1 MIAWNLVGFLRI
13 NPDKFKAVPFS
24 SVEFVMFMPV
34 WFNIDSLRVRFA
46 WGSCVRLIAKYKSL
60 MTIRA
65 VSKYPVK
72 FSLLTLREWNPS
84 EMFVKLAGDGKG
96 ARSSRDISASAG
108 MASTKTF
115 QVALVKLYAIAVG
128 EGEMDGSTDGDGET
142 FTDGSGEN

>member
-1 MIAWNLVGFLRI
+1 
-13 NPDKFKAVPFS
+13 
-24 SVEFVMFMPV
+24 
-34 WFNIDSLRVRFA
+34 
-46 WGSCVRLIAKYKSL
+46 